1 MLGFCRRGTVAVGA
15 TGGMS
20 SVRRKILAVTVAL
33 MLGTATMRPDAMAG
47 GRGGGHGFGSVH
59 GGHGFG
65 YGRGRGYGRY
75 GYGYGYGL
83 YWYPSYYENDN
94 GPSDGFG
101 DITSDVPPQVG
112 FEAPPRKPTI
122 CKETV
127 TVPSDDG
134 GTRQIRMIRC

>member
-1 MLGFCRRGTVAVGA
+1 
-15 TGGMS
+15 
-20 SVRRKILAVTVAL
+20 
-33 MLGTATMRPDAMAG
+33 MRMTPDAMAG
-47 GRGGGHGFGSVH
+47 GRG

-75 GYGYGYGL
+75 GYGYGL
-83 YWYPSYYENDN
+83 YWYPSYYEYDN

-101 DITSDVPPQVG
+101 DITSDMPPLV
-112 FEAPPRKPTI
+112 EATPPRKPII

-127 TVPSDDG
+127 TVPSEDG

>member
-1 MLGFCRRGTVAVGA
+1 
-15 TGGMS
+15 
-20 SVRRKILAVTVAL
+20 
-33 MLGTATMRPDAMAG
+33 MAG
-47 GRGGGHGFGSVH
+47 GRGGGRGFGSVH
-59 GGHGFG
+59 GGHGFA

-83 YWYPSYYENDN
+83 YWYPSYYKNDN

-101 DITSDVPPQVG
+101 DITSGIPPLVG
-112 FEAPPRKPTI
+112 FEAAPSRKSII

-127 TVPSDDG
+127 TVPSEDG